1 MKNSKRRWAI
11 NYKGW
16 IITHDP
22 YGTLACYR
30 SGYDAPLHWCY
41 FGCSVDVIKRQID
54 KREYL
59 AGLEA

>member
-1 MKNSKRRWAI
+1 MENTKRRWTI
-11 NYKGW
+11 KYKGW

-22 YGTLACYR
+22 YGALACYR
-30 SGYDAPLHWCY
+30 MGDTPLCWCY

-59 AGLEA
+59 AGLEG